1 LAPSIRPLY
10 AMTAAAEC
18 YAGVGSRDTPPAMV
32 AVCEQIA
39 RALAERGWRL
49 RTGHA
54 PGADQAFERGA
65 GPSADVFLPWPG
77 FERAVPVLGAVH
89 GQPAARAF
97 EIARE
102 HAPDW
107 AALRGDVRALRA
119 RNSHAVL
126 GATLAAP
133 ARFAVCW
140 TADGSLDGRGPGTDG
155 TAHTLR
161 LCAAFAVP
169 VYNLARPDHLA
180 RVAACLDLPA

>member
-1 LAPSIRPLY
+1 
-10 AMTAAAEC
+10 MTAAAEC
-18 YAGVGSRDTPPAMV
+18 YAGIGSRDTPAAML

-39 RALAERGWRL
+39 RALAARGWWL

-65 GPSADVFLPWPG
+65 DANADVFLPWPA
-77 FERAVPVLGAVH
+77 FERAIPVLGAAH

-97 EIARE
+97 EIACE

-107 AALRGDVRALRA
+107 AALGDDVRALRA
-119 RNSHAVL
+119 RDCHQVL
-126 GATLAAP
+126 GATLTEP

-140 TADGSLDGRGPGTDG
+140 TADGALDGRASGLDG

-161 LCAAFAVP
+161 LCAAFEVP
-169 VYNLARPDHLA
+169 VYNLARLEHRALIGS
-180 RVAACLDLPA
+180 CLDLPS